1 MKSKRITEKSYRI
14 VRNRR
19 EKRETKNR
27 VYTLKNTYGIVY
39 DFACILFKTYT

>member
-19 EKRETKNR
+19 EKERNKKKSVCTKKY
-27 VYTLKNTYGIVY
+27 VMQ
-39 DFACILFKTYT
+39 